1 MADFESQ
8 LSNKGKGKSRFRA
21 KPSRENNPNDTPG
34 LCFFLSKLAAIN
46 CVPEFTVP
54 LLALCFV
61 LPAKNISHQKFGIKK
76 QILMT
81 NIYDEA
87 ARMKMRQISL
97 TGSSNLFEWQDIT
110 QAIDLFNNYV
120 SLQLL
125 STRPANNKN
134 RFL

>member
-1 MADFESQ
+1 LLSISIVYIGTEQDIFKMADFESQ

-76 QILMT
+76 T
-81 NIYDEA
+81 NSDDQY
-87 ARMKMRQISL
+87 L
-97 TGSSNLFEWQDIT
+97 
-110 QAIDLFNNYV
+110 
-120 SLQLL
+120 
-125 STRPANNKN
+125 
-134 RFL
+134 